1 MPKKLKMKLV
11 PFIKMCSG
19 AVNLM
24 PPNTVDS
31 HVVQGGTGSERTGP
45 TPQFQMN
52 DLNYTCSL

>member
-1 MPKKLKMKLV
+1 MKLV

-31 HVVQGGTGSERTGP
+31 HVIQRGTGSERTGP

>member
-1 MPKKLKMKLV
+1 MKLV

-24 PPNTVDS
+24 PPNTV
-31 HVVQGGTGSERTGP
+31 VQRGTGSERTGP
-45 TPQFQMN
+45 APQFQMN